1 MSKAPSARLHTGPK
15 GLLVQVAHM
24 NKCSNCNM
32 PWACLRFCLHL
43 LTVDFELMEQC
54 RRQRCPRCGA
64 ALCLACWPRKP
75 GGLPAALSPL
85 FEVRFGLCCCA
96 QDCRCRVTPPSVRF
110 AGRKQYVA
118 PVYLWA
124 CLQLTLGMLNPVLQ
138 QKISQ
143 RSAERWRAQA
153 NRLSSTTLWSR
164 IAGLLCANGQ
174 PNGSAL
180 ARLDQLLTPE
190 YPTFS
195 DRLLHMLWLLYVFA
209 SQRCLSRAGADRAI
223 PVGRPCFQDGA

>member
-1 MSKAPSARLHTGPK
+1 
-15 GLLVQVAHM
+15 
-24 NKCSNCNM
+24 
-32 PWACLRFCLHL
+32 
-43 LTVDFELMEQC
+43 
-54 RRQRCPRCGA
+54 
-64 ALCLACWPRKP
+64 
-75 GGLPAALSPL
+75 
-85 FEVRFGLCCCA
+85 
-96 QDCRCRVTPPSVRF
+96 VRF